1 MPVFMYRALD
11 SRGQTHE
18 DEVVAESSSAAREV
32 IRQKGLY
39 PIEVSDF
46 IQARKFGSPLSYLKI
61 SRGFSA
67 PSLAAFTRH
76 LATLLSAGLQVV
88 PAMSILVRQSRDE
101 TSRRLFIQIRENV
114 NEGMPL
120 EKAMKEHPKVFSE
133 LYVSLVR
140 AGEAS
145 GALDKILSRLAD
157 YLELQQNLRRRLTG
171 ALAYPALMVMT
182 GMSVLI
188 FMMTFVVPRVVKIF
202 SRAQQ
207 DLPWP
212 TQVLIKGSYAL
223 SHYAE
228 LWILALVAIA
238 VIFFVWNRTEK
249 GRWTVEGAKLKIPFY
264 GGLIL
269 KRAIARFG
277 RTLGELLAAG
287 VPILDAL
294 TISKLV
300 IGNRVLEHWVD
311 RAREETHKGGAL
323 GASLE
328 RSGYFPPVFT
338 DMIGVGEQ
346 TGRLDDMLIKV
357 SAHLEEESESTI
369 QTMMSLVDPVLIL
382 VMGVAV
388 GFVVLAV
395 LLPLFEISQL
405 IR

>member
-1 MPVFMYRALD
+1 MPVFLYRALD

-32 IRQKGLY
+32 IRKKGLY

-46 IQARKFGSPLSYLKI
+46 IQQHKFSSPLSYLKM
-61 SRGFSA
+61 SKGFSA
-67 PSLAAFTRH
+67 SSLSAFTRH

-88 PAMSILVRQSRDE
+88 PAMSILIRQSRDE
-101 TSRRLFIQIRENV
+101 ISRRLFIQIRENV
-114 NEGMPL
+114 NEGMSL
-120 EKAMKEHPKVFSE
+120 ERAMKEHPKIFSE

-157 YLELQQNLRRRLTG
+157 YLELQKNLRRRFTS
-171 ALAYPALMVMT
+171 ALAYPALMLVT
-182 GMSVLI
+182 GISVLI

-207 DLPWP
+207 ELPWP
-212 TQVLIKGSYAL
+212 TQVLIKSSYAL

-228 LWILALVAIA
+228 LWILAFVALTA
-238 VIFFVWNRTEK
+238 LFFAWNRTEK
-249 GRWTVEGAKLKIPFY
+249 GRWAVEGAKLKIPLY
-264 GGLIL
+264 GALIL
-269 KRAIARFG
+269 KRGIARFG
-277 RTLGELLAAG
+277 RTLGELLRAG

-300 IGNRVLEHWVD
+300 IGNKVLEHSVD
-311 RAREETHKGGAL
+311 RAREETHKGGTL
-323 GASLE
+323 GTSLE
-328 RSGYFPPVFT
+328 KSGYFPPVFT

-346 TGRLDDMLIKV
+346 TGRLDDMLVKV
-357 SAHLEEESESTI
+357 SEHLEEESESTI

-382 VMGVAV
+382 AMGVAV